1 MAQQIAAL
9 TPIDPFPSRILPQDR
24 FDQAVRTNMSQLSGM
39 IGELND
45 SFIPSVNTISTQVE
59 TDTETASTAATTA
72 TNKAS
77 DATTAANTATTKA
90 SQASTSATNAAN
102 SATAAAN
109 SATAA
114 GTSATNAANSATA
127 AANSAT
133 AASTSATTATNKA
146 SEATTAAST
155 ATTKATQASTSE
167 TNAAN
172 SATAA
177 STSATNAASSAS
189 TATTKASDA
198 TTAANTATTKAS
210 QASTS
215 ATNAANSAT
224 AAANSAT
231 AAATTVS
238 AIMVNSGDDGAA
250 SHNCFYRGKNLTN
263 VYTLTQLS
271 TKMTNGDFS
280 DLYIGDYWTLPV
292 VVDGTSNNFNF
303 RIAHF
308 NYWKYMGDTSFTK
321 NHIVFI
327 PDKPFKNMKMQNTNT
342 TEGGVPATLVW
353 AALQNEL
360 YTAVNAATC
369 MNGHVQTHRDFIP
382 DSVNTSAMSAA
393 GAIFQGSTV
402 YTSTMWRD
410 VKLGL
415 MKEPMVY
422 GSTVFSSSGYD
433 VGCGKS
439 QLALFK
445 LEPTWINGRSNTYT
459 WWLGCVSSSTYFCRV
474 YENGVANYYPA
485 STPRG
490 VRPYLLFA

>member
-1 MAQQIAAL
+1 MAQQITTL
-9 TPIDPFPSRILPQDR
+9 TPIDTFPSRVLPQDR
-24 FDQAVRTNMSQLSGM
+24 FDQAVRTNMDQLSGM
-39 IGELND
+39 ISELNS

-59 TDTETASTAATTA
+59 NNASTASTAATTA
-72 TNKAS
+72 TTKAS
-77 DATTAANTATTKA
+77 EASTSASTATTKA

-109 SATAA
+109 SAT
-114 GTSATNAANSATA
+114 T
-127 AANSAT
+127 
-133 AASTSATTATNKA
+133 
-146 SEATTAAST
+146 
-155 ATTKATQASTSE
+155 
-167 TNAAN
+167 
-172 SATAA
+172 
-177 STSATNAASSAS
+177 
-189 TATTKASDA
+189 
-198 TTAANTATTKAS
+198 
-210 QASTS
+210 
-215 ATNAANSAT
+215 
-224 AAANSAT
+224 
-231 AAATTVS
+231 AATTVS

-271 TKMTNGDFS
+271 SKLNSGDFS

-292 VVDGTSNNFNF
+292 VIDGTSKNFNF

-321 NHIVFI
+321 NHIVFV
-327 PDKPFKNMKMQNTNT
+327 PDTAFKNMKMQESNT

-353 AALQNEL
+353 TALQGEL

-369 MNGHVQTHRDFIP
+369 MNGHVQTHRDWIP

-393 GAIFQGSTV
+393 GANFQGSTV
-402 YTSTMWRD
+402 YTDTMWRD

-415 MKEPMVY
+415 MKENMVY

-445 LEPTWINGRSNTYT
+445 IDPTWITGRASRFS
-459 WWLGCVSSSTYFCRV
+459 WWLGCVASSADFAYSGLG
-474 YENGVANYYPA
+474 GVATGRGA
-485 STPRG
+485 SGSLG
-490 VRPYLLFA
+490 VRPYLLFS